1 MNINDL
7 TIILLLYAFFDSV
20 FLKKR
25 IPLLNVYTTCPWS
38 PGWATSHVLSCT
50 LSYAIYTQPHLFSSP
65 LLTRRSVHSPKTQI
79 MSDTLRSGNSAA
91 AQSRPSR
98 LQRRR
103 PASLQISPASSS
115 SWNAAIPLLSPLI
128 TSPTAMDMKS
138 RDDPPSPPRIQ
149 VTEGEKP
156 VVFKKWQH
164 PAAPFCYELAP
175 FKPSFFV
182 PV

>member
-1 MNINDL
+1 
-7 TIILLLYAFFDSV
+7 
-20 FLKKR
+20 
-25 IPLLNVYTTCPWS
+25 
-38 PGWATSHVLSCT
+38 
-50 LSYAIYTQPHLFSSP
+50 
-65 LLTRRSVHSPKTQI
+65 
-79 MSDTLRSGNSAA
+79 MSDTLRSNNSAA
-91 AQSRPSR
+91 AGSRPSR

-103 PASLQISPASSS
+103 PASLQISP
-115 SWNAAIPLLSPLI
+115 AAIPLLSPLI

-138 RDDPPSPPRIQ
+138 RDDPPPPPRIQ